1 MRSNSWE
8 FKLPTNRK
16 INVSVDL
23 GYLEYLRIETENR
36 LRKPPTQTRQPRVLN
51 CKERKQTFRNQNKIR
66 SFGIRVKGK
75 K

>member
-23 GYLEYLRIETENR
+23 GYLEYLRIATENR
-36 LRKPPTQTRQPRVLN
+36 LRKEPTQTRQPKVLK
-51 CKERKQTFRNQNKIR
+51 CKERKQTFRNQNKVR
-66 SFGIRVKGK
+66 SSRIRVKDK
-75 K
+75 E